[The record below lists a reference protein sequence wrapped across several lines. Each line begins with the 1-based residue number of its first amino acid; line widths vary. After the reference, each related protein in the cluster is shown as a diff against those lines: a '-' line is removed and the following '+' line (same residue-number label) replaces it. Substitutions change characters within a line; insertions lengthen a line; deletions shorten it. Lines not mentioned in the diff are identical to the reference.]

1 MNECREC
8 ASTISVL
15 KEVGKKIK
23 IKRFS
28 SGELYFIFLSFVLRR
43 GFFSPTITNKTPR
56 GKPKELE
63 ME

>member
-15 KEVGKKIK
+15 KEGKQKK
-23 IKRFS
+23 KEVFFWVVS
-28 SGELYFIFLSFVLRR
+28 FYFIFLSFVLGS